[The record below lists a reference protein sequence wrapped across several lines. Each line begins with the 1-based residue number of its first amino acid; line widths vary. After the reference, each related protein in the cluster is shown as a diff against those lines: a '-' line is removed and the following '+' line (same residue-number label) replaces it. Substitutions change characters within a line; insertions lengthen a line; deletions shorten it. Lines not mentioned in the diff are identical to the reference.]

1 MLDAYFEPLKLHE
14 LFGSDLFPVDAIG
27 SKILAYTNDNN
38 FPSFEGVQI
47 AIIGIGE
54 DRGSIGN
61 KGCANGVDAIRKK
74 FYQLKCHSKSLSI
87 IDLGNLKIGFTIEDT
102 YAAISTVISE
112 LIPYQVIPVVIG
124 GSQDLTYGHYLGYK
138 KLEKIINI
146 VSVDS
151 RFDLGTPDQG
161 MNSDSF
167 LGKIIMEQ
175 PNYLFNFSNIGYQTY
190 FVGNENVELMNKL
203 YFDTYRLGQIRT
215 DIEDA
220 EPIVRNADLITVD
233 ISSIRQSDAPG
244 NKNSSPNGFHG
255 EEICQILMYAGI
267 SDKLSG
273 LGIYEYNT
281 GLDHEGQTAH
291 LIAQMIWYFLEGIGN
306 RKADIPANN
315 PSSYITYR
323 VPMTNI
329 DQEITFLKS
338 MKSNRWWMKLP
349 VELAKNRFMSHH
361 LIPCSYK
368 DYQQACKSE
377 VPEKWWNAIQK
388 LS

>member
-1 MLDAYFEPLKLHE
+1 
-14 LFGSDLFPVDAIG
+14 
-27 SKILAYTNDNN
+27 
-38 FPSFEGVQI
+38 
-47 AIIGIGE
+47 
-54 DRGSIGN
+54 
-61 KGCANGVDAIRKK
+61 
-74 FYQLKCHSKSLSI
+74 
-87 IDLGNLKIGFTIEDT
+87 
-102 YAAISTVISE
+102 
-112 LIPYQVIPVVIG
+112 
-124 GSQDLTYGHYLGYK
+124 
-138 KLEKIINI
+138 
-146 VSVDS
+146 
-151 RFDLGTPDQG
+151 

-190 FVGNENVELMNKL
+190 FVGNESVDLMNKL

-220 EPIVRNADLITVD
+220 EPIVRSADLITVD
-233 ISSIRQSDAPG
+233 ISSIRQCDAPG
-244 NKNSSPNGFHG
+244 NKNASPNGFHG

-273 LGIYEYNT
+273 LGIYEYNLE
-281 GLDHEGQTAH
+281 LDREGQTAH
-291 LIAQMIWYFLEGIGN
+291 LIAQMIWYFLEGVGN

-315 PSSYITYR
+315 PAGYITYR

-361 LIPCSYK
+361 LLPCSYK

>member
-1 MLDAYFEPLKLHE
+1 MLDAYFEPIKLLE
-14 LFGSDLFPVDAIG
+14 LFGSDVFPNDALG
-27 SKILAYTNDNN
+27 STIVSYTNENN
-38 FPSFEGVQI
+38 FPAFEGIQI
-47 AIIGIGE
+47 ALIGIGE
-54 DRGSIGN
+54 DRGSVEN
-61 KGCANGVDAIRKK
+61 EGCGEGVDVIRKK
-74 FYQLKCHSKSLSI
+74 FYHLKSHSKSLSI
-87 IDLGNLKIGFTIEDT
+87 IDLGNLKVGYSIEDT

-112 LIPYQVIPVVIG
+112 LIPLQVIPIIIG

-138 KLEKIINI
+138 RVEKIINI

-151 RFDLGTPDQG
+151 RFDLGKPG
-161 MNSDSF
+161 EGINSVSF

-190 FVGNENVELMNKL
+190 FVGGESVELMNKL

-233 ISSIRQSDAPG
+233 ISSIRQCDAPG
-244 NKNSSPNGFHG
+244 NRNSSPNGFHG
-255 EEICQILMYAGI
+255 EEICQIMMYAGI

-273 LGIYEYNT
+273 LGIYEYNPL
-281 GLDHEGQTAH
+281 LDREGQTAH
-291 LIAQMIWYFLEGIGN
+291 LIAQMLWYFLEGIGN
-306 RKADIPANN
+306 RKTDIPANN
-315 PSSYITYR
+315 PAGYITYR

-368 DYQQACKSE
+368 DYQQACKNE

>member
-1 MLDAYFEPLKLHE
+1 MLDAYFEPIKLHE
-14 LFGSDLFPVDAIG
+14 LYGSDPFPTDALG
-27 SKILAYTNDNN
+27 STIAAYTKENN
-38 FPSFEGVQI
+38 LPAFEGAQI

-54 DRGSIGN
+54 DRGSVDN
-61 KGCANGVDAIRKK
+61 QGCGEGVDAIRNK
-74 FYQLKCHSKSLSI
+74 FYLLKCHSKSLRI
-87 IDLGNLKIGFTIEDT
+87 IDLGNLKVGYSIEDT
-102 YAAISTVISE
+102 YAAIATVISE
-112 LIPYQVIPVVIG
+112 LIPLNVIPILIG
-124 GSQDLTYGHYLGYK
+124 GSQDLTYGQYLGYK
-138 KLEKIINI
+138 KVEKIINI

-151 RFDLGTPDQG
+151 RFDLGKPDQE
-161 MNSDSF
+161 MNSVSF

-175 PNYLFNFSNIGYQTY
+175 PNYLFNFSNLGYQTY
-190 FVGNENVELMNKL
+190 FVGNESVELMNKL
-203 YFDTYRLGQIRT
+203 YFDTHRLGQIRT

-233 ISSIRQSDAPG
+233 ISSIRQCDAPG
-244 NKNSSPNGFHG
+244 NRNSSPNGFYG
-255 EEICQILMYAGI
+255 EEICQIMMYAGI

-273 LGIYEYNT
+273 LGIYEYNSL
-281 GLDHEGQTAH
+281 LDREGQTAH
-291 LIAQMIWYFLEGIGN
+291 LIAQMMWYFLEGIGN

-315 PSSYITYR
+315 PEGYITYR

-338 MKSNRWWMKLP
+338 IKSNRWWMKLP

-377 VPEKWWNAIQK
+377 VPDKWWNAIQK

>member
-1 MLDAYFEPLKLHE
+1 MLDAYFEPIKLHE
-14 LFGSDLFPVDAIG
+14 LYGSDPFPTDALG
-27 SKILAYTNDNN
+27 STIAAYTKDNN
-38 FPSFEGVQI
+38 FPAFEGAQI

-54 DRGSIGN
+54 DRGSVGN
-61 KGCANGVDAIRKK
+61 QGCGEGVDAIRNK
-74 FYQLKCHSKSLSI
+74 FYQLKCHSKSLRI
-87 IDLGNLKIGFTIEDT
+87 IDLGNLKVGYSLEDT
-102 YAAISTVISE
+102 YAAVATVISE
-112 LIPYQVIPVVIG
+112 LIPLHVIPILIG
-124 GSQDLTYGHYLGYK
+124 GSQDLTYAQYLGYK
-138 KLEKIINI
+138 KVEKIINI

-151 RFDLGTPDQG
+151 RFDLGKPDQE
-161 MNSDSF
+161 MNSASF

-175 PNYLFNFSNIGYQTY
+175 PNYLFNFSNLGYQTY
-190 FVGNENVELMNKL
+190 FVGNESVELMNKL
-203 YFDTYRLGQIRT
+203 YFDTHRLGQIRT

-220 EPIVRNADLITVD
+220 EPIIRNADLITVD
-233 ISSIRQSDAPG
+233 ISSIRQCDAPG
-244 NKNSSPNGFHG
+244 NRNSSPNGFYG
-255 EEICQILMYAGI
+255 EEICQIMMYAGI

-273 LGIYEYNT
+273 LGIYEYNPL
-281 GLDHEGQTAH
+281 LDREGQTAH
-291 LIAQMIWYFLEGIGN
+291 LVAQMMWYFLEGIGN

-315 PSSYITYR
+315 PAGYITYR

-338 MKSNRWWMKLP
+338 IKSNRWWMKLP

-377 VPEKWWNAIQK
+377 VPDKWWNAIQK